1 MVAISRATPRT
12 APVSSVMSGVLRFM
26 WGPTHLEA
34 RPVQT
39 CAEVSQFPLTPGAT
53 GRATPRRQFPG
64 QAGGRTSGCRGG
76 TRSGSWIPPCRVL
89 GAVLIYRD
97 RIPAPDTPDTARECN
112 KCRAGP
118 VPTDCSPGG
127 IPLASCFTAASAR
140 PRTGGMP
147 NHDDVTSPWSG
158 PQRCDIAVV
167 VSAGAG
173 GRAMG
178 ERGGARSGDAFDD
191 GGVGH
196 AAALAHGL
204 QTVLNTF
211 GRHAVDEGG
220 HQPGAGPAERVA
232 DGDGAAARVEP
243 VRVGAGLGQP
253 GQRHRGER
261 LVDLE
266 RADVADGQAGLL
278 QRLEGGRDGRDRK
291 SVV

>member
-112 KCRAGP
+112 KCRADPRMAGP
-118 VPTDCSPGG
+118 R
-127 IPLASCFTAASAR
+127 R
-140 PRTGGMP
+140 P
-147 NHDDVTSPWSG
+147 
-158 PQRCDIAVV
+158 
-167 VSAGAG
+167 GAG
-173 GRAMG
+173 
-178 ERGGARSGDAFDD
+178 RGSGDAFDD

-204 QTVLNTF
+204 QTVLTTV

-220 HQPGAGPAERVA
+220 HQPGAGRAEGVA
-232 DGDGAAARVEP
+232 DGDGA
-243 VRVGAGLGQP
+243 
-253 GQRHRGER
+253 
-261 LVDLE
+261 
-266 RADVADGQAGLL
+266 
-278 QRLEGGRDGRDRK
+278 
-291 SVV
+291 